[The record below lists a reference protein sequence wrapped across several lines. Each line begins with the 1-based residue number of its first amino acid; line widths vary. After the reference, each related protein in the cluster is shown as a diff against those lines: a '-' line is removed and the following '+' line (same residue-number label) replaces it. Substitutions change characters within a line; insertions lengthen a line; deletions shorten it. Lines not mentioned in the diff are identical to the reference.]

1 MGYNSIET
9 IHAQIKLGTV
19 HAELGEVESAA
30 KIREKNRESRSMRCL
45 TA

>member
-9 IHAQIKLGTV
+9 MHAQIKLGTV

-30 KIREKNRESRSMRCL
+30 KIREMNREPRPMHRL